1 MVPDVGFYCNKSQ
14 VNNTNYGCSGELNA
28 NTTGYSWSYLDQVNG
43 GGQGLASR
51 TGNLGDQELEANVTL
66 AVLPQSWSLNSGSD
80 LPWMAIGVSC
90 QPLSISAGFYGSNI
104 SAVASIYVNNSQ
116 SPIDTLDIANMPEWE
131 PIVRLYKQYND
142 TSHAASNLAPWVV
155 LFLGVGGPSNSTSG
169 PLAPD
174 TLTYLGVSYVDL
186 WGYGPIPLQISG
198 AAAFCQFRGSTG
210 GRWPDD
216 ERPWPLLNTSNL
228 VLGTMVDGSPT
239 MGTVLLNFGPSW
251 QYNPV
256 SGGAIPSGSVM
267 FIANNTGPGVSF
279 PVLISAYIRNQWA
292 LMAYS
297 MAPLSGHQIAQSFM
311 GSGPDRLFISLTLV
325 IVLPASALALGLLL
339 ILNAWICSI
348 HNRRWV
354 NRIEFDSWWLVKAL
368 RPDLYSAGY
377 SNATEKDFN
386 DGCEN
391 FFAGYRD
398 IRPDNELGHLVLC
411 SAKQNE
417 ALVGAAVS
425 TNAERVYG

>member
-1 MVPDVGFYCNKSQ
+1 
-14 VNNTNYGCSGELNA
+14 
-28 NTTGYSWSYLDQVNG
+28 
-43 GGQGLASR
+43 
-51 TGNLGDQELEANVTL
+51 
-66 AVLPQSWSLNSGSD
+66 
-80 LPWMAIGVSC
+80 
-90 QPLSISAGFYGSNI
+90 
-104 SAVASIYVNNSQ
+104 
-116 SPIDTLDIANMPEWE
+116 
-131 PIVRLYKQYND
+131 
-142 TSHAASNLAPWVV
+142 
-155 LFLGVGGPSNSTSG
+155 
-169 PLAPD
+169 
-174 TLTYLGVSYVDL
+174 
-186 WGYGPIPLQISG
+186 
-198 AAAFCQFRGSTG
+198 
-210 GRWPDD
+210 
-216 ERPWPLLNTSNL
+216 
-228 VLGTMVDGSPT
+228 
-239 MGTVLLNFGPSW
+239 
-251 QYNPV
+251 
-256 SGGAIPSGSVM
+256 M

-339 ILNAWICSI
+339 ILNAWIYSI

-398 IRPDNELGHLVLC
+398 IRPNNELGHLVLC